1 MSDEQRKRILVVD
14 DDPRLLHVVSV
25 YLGGIENYDVVT
37 ASSGEEALEVLAGT
51 TPDLVILDVMM
62 PGMDGIQVCEHIRQ
76 DPVTKDLPVLMFTA
90 LSSDEDVARAQRAG
104 ASKHITKPFTLGA
117 LGSVIRSF
125 LQPPAAGSQTAG
137 QHDEATGSG
146 M

>member
-1 MSDEQRKRILVVD
+1 MSEVAEGKMSEEQRKLILVVD

-25 YLGGIENYDVVT
+25 YLGIENYDVVT
-37 ASSGEEALEVLAGT
+37 ASSGEEALEVLGQNN
-51 TPDLVILDVMM
+51 PDLVILDVMM
-62 PGMDGIQVCEHIRQ
+62 PGMDGIQVCEAIRAN
-76 DPVTKDLPVLMFTA
+76 PTTRDLPVLMFTA

-125 LQPPAAGSQTAG
+125 LNPAGAPAGGDAG
-137 QHDEATGSG
+137 
-146 M
+146 